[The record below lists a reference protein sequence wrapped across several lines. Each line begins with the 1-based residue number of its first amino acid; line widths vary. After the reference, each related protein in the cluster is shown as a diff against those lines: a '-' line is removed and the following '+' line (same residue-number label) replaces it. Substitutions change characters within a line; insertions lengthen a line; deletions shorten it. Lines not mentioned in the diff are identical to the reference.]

1 MTLKAFAS
9 ALALVAGLAA
19 TGTAAADVRQDLAR
33 AEARVQVIDD
43 PLDFEAVVS
52 TERAFR
58 SGRGVLNNPWNDNH
72 LRAVI
77 DKRTGAVRFEVRQDL
92 QYHGLFR
99 DYRQVNF
106 VGPKGLTSAPLIRRG
121 DNRDTC
127 FGPDTLG
134 CFGREDVAFEVD
146 EATLRSLAAG
156 GDAADQWAFKFKA
169 AQGEDQQLGI
179 DRAEVVALLNRVD
192 AYRASRP
199 VASARP

>member
-1 MTLKAFAS
+1 LEFET
-9 ALALVAGLAA
+9 
-19 TGTAAADVRQDLAR
+19 
-33 AEARVQVIDD
+33 VI
-43 PLDFEAVVS
+43 S
-52 TERAFR
+52 TEPAFR

-77 DKRTGAVRFEVRQDL
+77 DKRTGVVRFEVRQAL

-99 DYRQVNF
+99 DYRRVNF
-106 VGPKGLTSAPLIRRG
+106 VGAEGLTSVPLIRRG
-121 DNRDTC
+121 DNRDAC

-146 EATLRSLAAG
+146 EATLRSLAAS
-156 GDAADQWAFKFKA
+156 GDPAGRWAFKFKA

-179 DRAEVVALLNRVD
+179 ARAEVVALLNRVD

-199 VASARP
+199 AAAARP